1 MMTQM
6 VTPTELATE
15 LGIPV
20 KTLAEWRSRGLGPAY
35 VKVGRHV
42 RYRREAIDDWEATQT
57 RQPAPAVNLSRHEEP
72 TPNEV
77 VAYSAGPGLTPE
89 PTRRKGGTYTR

>member
-1 MMTQM
+1 M

-20 KTLAEWRSRGLGPAY
+20 KTLAEWRSRAIGPAY

-42 RYRREAIDDWEATQT
+42 RYRREAIDEWEAQQT
-57 RQPAPAVNLSRHEEP
+57 RQPDPASLPAWMIRAMGDQEATAAPTDGTLMAEP
-72 TPNEV
+72 
-77 VAYSAGPGLTPE
+77 A
-89 PTRRKGGTYTR
+89 RRDGGTYAR

>member
-1 MMTQM
+1 MMTHM

-42 RYRREAIDDWEATQT
+42 RYRREAIDEWEAAQT
-57 RQPAPAVNLSRHEEP
+57 RQPAGEA
-72 TPNEV
+72 PNGV
-77 VAYSAGPGLTPE
+77 VAYSAGPALTPE
-89 PTRRKGGTYTR
+89 PERRTGGMYTR

>member
-1 MMTQM
+1 M

-42 RYRREAIDDWEATQT
+42 RYRREAIDEWEAAQT
-57 RQPAPAVNLSRHEEP
+57 RQPAGEAAP
-72 TPNEV
+72 TD
-77 VAYSAGPGLTPE
+77 GTLTPA
-89 PTRRKGGTYTR
+89 PARHNGGTYTR

>member
-1 MMTQM
+1 M

-42 RYRREAIDDWEATQT
+42 RYRREAIDDWEAKQT
-57 RQPAPAVNLSRHEEP
+57 RQPAGEATAAP
-72 TPNEV
+72 TD
-77 VAYSAGPGLTPE
+77 GTLTPE
-89 PTRRKGGTYTR
+89 PTRHNGGTYTR

>member
-1 MMTQM
+1 MAGMMRQM

-42 RYRREAIDDWEATQT
+42 RYRREAIDDWEARQT
-57 RQPAPAVNLSRHEEP
+57 REPAGEATAPTDGMLTPAPA
-72 TPNEV
+72 
-77 VAYSAGPGLTPE
+77 
-89 PTRRKGGTYTR
+89 RRNGGTYTR

>member
-1 MMTQM
+1 MRTEM
-6 VTPTELATE
+6 VRPTELAAE

-42 RYRREAIDDWEATQT
+42 RYRREAIDDWEARQT
-57 RQPAPAVNLSRHEEP
+57 RQPAGEATAP

-77 VAYSAGPGLTPE
+77 VAYSAGPTLTPE
-89 PTRRKGGTYTR
+89 PTRRRDGGTYTR